1 MDRSAFHRRI
11 PASHKLRILAAASF
25 AALALSA
32 CGGGGGGGETSTLGL
47 SPSAGGVTAAI
58 AWDTQPVIK
67 VSKGGTEWTHASD
80 TAQQP
85 PSSDWVA
92 VTLLNDPEATATE
105 LFRAVAYKR
114 TETDEDYLLYGYWSR
129 LPLAALNDYQ
139 PFYYGE
145 TPYTGNVVERTGEVT
160 YAGGATGVYQFKP
173 STGSTTAD
181 GHFTANVDIIVA
193 FGMNTDEA
201 ELRFAMSAIETVTS
215 AGATGPG
222 LNDVAY
228 GTLRASASGR
238 SFTGDGTNAGA
249 KWGGQFYGPS
259 DADPTGIAGWFK
271 TLRVGITG
279 DPSAIALLHGTFG
292 ARRP

>member
-1 MDRSAFHRRI
+1 MDRSTFHRRI

-58 AWDTQPVIK
+58 AWDAQPVIK

-80 TAQQP
+80 TSQQP
-85 PSSDWVA
+85 PNAAWIA
-92 VTLLNDPEATATE
+92 ATFLDDSEDMATE
-105 LFRAVAYKR
+105 RFRAVAYKAS
-114 TETDEDYLLYGYWSR
+114 ENDEDYLLYGYWNR
-129 LPLAALNDYQ
+129 LPLAALNDYE
-139 PFYYGE
+139 PFYYGK

-160 YAGGATGVYQFKP
+160 YSGGATGVYQFKP
-173 STGSTTAD
+173 STGSTTVD
-181 GHFTANVDIIVA
+181 GRFSANVDIIVA

-201 ELRFAMSAIETVTS
+201 GLRFTMHGIETLTS

-238 SFTGDGTNAGA
+238 NFTGDGTNAGA
-249 KWGGQFYGPS
+249 TWGGQFYGPS

-279 DPSAIALLHGTFG
+279 DPSNFALLHGTFG
-292 ARRP
+292 TRKP